1 MAGAVKAAVLGGGP
15 AEVAAALEEIVAGRC
30 TDAQVPALLRP
41 RPRPR
46 LPALCRT
53 PPCAPSFDVCAA
65 RNGCGLGQI
74 GAFLA
79 AGKVRGETPAVV
91 AACAAVLQRVAVPC
105 AVADA
110 YDIVGTGGDGLDTF
124 NVSTCAAVVAA
135 ACGVRVAKVR
145 GMRARARVGRD

>member
-1 MAGAVKAAVLGGGP
+1 M
-15 AEVAAALEEIVAGRC
+15 
-30 TDAQVPALLRP
+30 
-41 RPRPR
+41 
-46 LPALCRT
+46 
-53 PPCAPSFDVCAA
+53 
-65 RNGCGLGQI
+65 GQI

-145 GMRARARVGRD
+145 GIGQERGLGGIRGKSAGWEGLGARARVGRRGGEGRD